1 MVTHLTNGREYMSID
16 TDNKRFTIERICPV
30 EDYELIKDY
39 DFLTKR
45 RELLRNDEYT
55 MRCVLPKKL
64 PTTVITDDDNDGIWI
79 LKRNNRNSKNR
90 YAAHNRMFA

>member
-1 MVTHLTNGREYMSID
+1 MVTHLTNGKEYMSID

-30 EDYELIKDY
+30 EDYELVKDY

-55 MRCVLPKKL
+55 MRWVLPKKL

-79 LKRNNRNSKNR
+79 PKRNNRNSKNR